1 MTGGCGQRRR
11 QPAPVVGERWD
22 GGVQAVFHGLRDWR
36 ALHPRATLAAIE
48 AELDRQLCRLRAQML
63 ADLALA
69 SAAADL
75 ATGAPGERPVCP
87 DCGGALHDEGVRDRT
102 LLTLGDEAVTLRR
115 DYATCTA
122 CGRRLSPPG
131 R

>member
-1 MTGGCGQRRR
+1 MASEQRPPRPRR
-11 QPAPVVGERWD
+11 AAVVGARWE
-22 GGVQAVFHGLRDWR
+22 GGGQAVFHGLRDWR
-36 ALHPRATLAAIE
+36 ALHPRATLAEIE
-48 AELDRQLCRLRAQML
+48 AELDRQLGRLRAQML

-75 ATGAPGERPVCP
+75 ATSTPGERPVCP
-87 DCGGALHDEGVRDRT
+87 DCGGALRDEGGRERT

-115 DYATCTA
+115 DYATCAA
-122 CGRRLSPPG
+122 CDRRLFPPG